1 MLYQVIHHIPGR
13 VRLSIG
19 RGLLSDAQARGLS
32 ELLGDIPGVNRVRVN
47 AINGSILIEHEPSSF
62 SDICLTIERLSL
74 VSIPEC
80 ESSAEIDVYEENNRF
95 YREVLTMFF
104 WRYMRKTFLPAPIG
118 NFVIAVQGIYLI
130 IKGLRELLRARLNVE
145 VLDATA
151 IAVSLMQRSFASAG
165 SVMFMLRLS
174 DAMEQHAQARTR
186 IALEESLLVRVNEV
200 WFVDETGQEYK
211 GSIDQIALG
220 DVIRIHSGMSIPVDG
235 YVVTGDAEINESSLT
250 GESRVVHKHA
260 GSSVYASTVI
270 EDGTLD
276 ICVSALPGSS
286 RIDEIVRMVE
296 ESSNLKASI
305 QSQAE
310 GLADRLVPLSLSLAL
325 GTYLLT
331 RDIIKASSVLMVDYS
346 CAIKLTTPIAVM
358 SAMREASDTG
368 AIIKG
373 GKYLEAL
380 AQADVVVFDKT
391 GTLTSASPKVQ
402 RIIALNPERY
412 SQREVLRLAA
422 CLEEHFPHSIARAIV
437 KAAEERGLLHDEELH
452 SKVEYVVAHGIVSYV
467 NNQRMCIGSAH
478 FIFDDEG
485 VVEPENLDDILAEC
499 GAVST
504 VFVACEHEL
513 IGIVCI
519 EDPLRPEAKETIDAL
534 KACGISTFVMLTGD
548 APGAAHHVAE
558 MLGIDTY
565 HAQVLPEDKAYFVEE
580 LKSAGHKVIMI
591 GDGINDSPALAS
603 SDVSIT
609 LSDASEIARAVADVV
624 LLDSNLRTLVKL
636 KTLSQKLMERIS
648 QDYRFIVS
656 FNTSLIALG
665 ILGIATPEVTAFL
678 HNAST
683 VAVTGYNTRPLLRER
698 RRASQSRTHASSH
711 TELLAKAPQ
720 SREQGLMNVMTDEER
735 EHLRKTYTGSASSCP
750 THCRGRGIVCPV
762 CPRNPY
768 RA

>member
-13 VRLSIG
+13 MRLRIG
-19 RGLLSDAQARGLS
+19 QGLLSDAHARGLS
-32 ELLGDIPGVNRVRVN
+32 EILSEKPGVHSVRVN

-62 SDICLTIERLSL
+62 ADICQTMNTLSL
-74 VSIPEC
+74 MSIPER
-80 ESSAEIDVYEENNRF
+80 ESTAELDVYEENNRF

-104 WRYMRKTFLPAPIG
+104 WRYVRKTFLPAPIG
-118 NFVIAVQGIYLI
+118 HFVIAVQGIYLI
-130 IKGLRELLRARLNVE
+130 IKGLRELLHARLTVE

-151 IAVSLMQRSFASAG
+151 IAVALLQRSFDSAG

-174 DAMEQHAQARTR
+174 DAMEYHAQARTR

-200 WFVDETGQEYK
+200 WFVDEAGQEYK

-235 YVVTGDAEINESSLT
+235 VVVAGDAEINESSLT

-276 ICVSALPGSS
+276 VRVGALPGSS

-310 GLADRLVPLSLSLAL
+310 GLADRLVPLSLSLAFL
-325 GTYLLT
+325 TYVFT
-331 RDIIKASSVLMVDYS
+331 RDIVKASSVLMVDYS

-358 SAMREASDTG
+358 SAMREASDAG

-380 AQADVVVFDKT
+380 AEADVVVFDKT

-402 RIIALNPERY
+402 RVIALSPEQY
-412 SQREVLRLAA
+412 SRSEVLRLAA

-437 KAAEERGLLHDEELH
+437 KAAEDEGLLHDEELH
-452 SKVEYVVAHGIVSYV
+452 SKVEYVVAHGIVSQV
-467 NNQRMCIGSAH
+467 NDQRMCIGSAH
-478 FIFDDEG
+478 FIFEDEG
-485 VVEPENLDDILAEC
+485 VKKPEHLDDVLAEC

-504 VFVACEHEL
+504 VFVACEDEL

-519 EDPLRPEAKETIDAL
+519 EDPIRPEAKETIDAL
-534 KACGISTFVMLTGD
+534 KACGIKNFVMLTGD
-548 APGAAHHVAE
+548 AEGAAQHVAR

-565 HAQVLPEDKAYFVEE
+565 HAQVLPEDKAYYVEE
-580 LKSAGHKVIMI
+580 LKSAGHIVIMI
-591 GDGINDSPALAS
+591 GDGINDSPALAA

-624 LLDSNLRTLVKL
+624 LLDSNLRTLAQL

-648 QDYRFIVS
+648 RDYRFIVS

-665 ILGIATPEVTAFL
+665 IIGIATPEVTAFL

-683 VAVTGYNTRPLLRER
+683 VAVTGYNTRPLLSER
-698 RRASQSRTHASSH
+698 RLSFQKRGDAPSHAKSLVEPALQTESKSSGFMS
-711 TELLAKAPQ
+711 E
-720 SREQGLMNVMTDEER
+720 EER
-735 EHLRKTYTGSASSCP
+735 EYLRTTYRGSAATCP
-750 THCRGRGIVCPV
+750 AHCRGRSIVCPV

-768 RA
+768 WV